1 MNDDVQ
7 EVRRLLAPANPV
19 ARDDVA
25 GAGQDAT
32 GRAAFA
38 RVTASAPEAP
48 ARRRGSMPRRTGVR
62 LVAVGGLAVAVA
74 GGVTVVQNAG
84 GTDGSGRTRSAVPGL
99 PGAPAADAQV
109 VLAGAASAVRSR
121 PFTAPRPSQWVYV
134 ETSYRRA
141 GVPAKGQVRTPDE
154 PLKKT
159 VERIW
164 TRADGKRM
172 AFMEKG
178 RLVNSPSGG
187 GMPPTDYAGVAAL
200 PRDPAALLAWA
211 RKEPAPLPKGDAA
224 FKLLSSLLSN
234 NGVLPPAQEA
244 SVYGAI
250 AKIPGVRLDRR
261 ALDALGRPAL
271 GLSFVMEGYFKDEI
285 LLDPVKYTYR
295 GHRTTILKDHT
306 FPEGGTFKKGV
317 VESTS
322 ARLETGVVDRPGQ
335 RP

>member
-25 GAGQDAT
+25 GSGRDAT

-38 RVTASAPEAP
+38 RVTASAPGAP
-48 ARRRGSMPRRTGVR
+48 AGRRRFAPRRTAVR

-74 GGVTVVQNAG
+74 GGVTVVQNLG
-84 GTDGSGRTRSAVPGL
+84 GTDGSGRPRSGVPGL

-109 VLAGAASAVRSR
+109 VLAGAASAARSR
-121 PFTAPRPSQWVYV
+121 PFTAPRPDQWICV

-141 GVPAKGQVRTPDE
+141 DLPAKGQVRKPDE

-178 RLVNSPSGG
+178 RLMNSPSGG

-200 PRDPAALLAWA
+200 PRDPGALLAWA
-211 RKEPAPLPKGDAA
+211 RKEPAPFPKGRPR
-224 FKLLSSLLSN
+224 SSCC
-234 NGVLPPAQEA
+234 PPC
-244 SVYGAI
+244 
-250 AKIPGVRLDRR
+250 
-261 ALDALGRPAL
+261 
-271 GLSFVMEGYFKDEI
+271 
-285 LLDPVKYTYR
+285 
-295 GHRTTILKDHT
+295 
-306 FPEGGTFKKGV
+306 
-317 VESTS
+317 
-322 ARLETGVVDRPGQ
+322 
-335 RP
+335 